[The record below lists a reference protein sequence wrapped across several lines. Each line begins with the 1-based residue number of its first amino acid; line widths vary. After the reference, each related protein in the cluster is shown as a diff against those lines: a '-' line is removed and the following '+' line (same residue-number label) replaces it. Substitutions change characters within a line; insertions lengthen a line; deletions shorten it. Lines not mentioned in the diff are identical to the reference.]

1 MQNNFISQWL
11 LASVL
16 AVQAAAVT
24 PPKKLHPIAQ
34 PAAKGAVH
42 IVVQNSLFHVM
53 DDVVLTVPRLEG
65 WMIPRSGDV
74 ISLDD
79 KRTFIV
85 QIDSGETRLK
95 APDLSALLNNY
106 LLPKAKAPIKNI
118 TVSFEGNQIVVKG
131 DLHKL
136 IGIPFEGKGTVT
148 IADDSDIRVHFT
160 ELKAAGM
167 LKKGV
172 LDALGLK
179 LSSIAQPRKP
189 SRFYIEGDD
198 IILPINALF
207 PPPRITGKITSV
219 RIEGDSLV
227 QVFGPPVAKG
237 AQPPTP
243 AANFIYFRG
252 GRMKYGKFLME
263 DADLQ
268 LADKEPANSFD
279 FSLDHYNEQLQAGYS
294 KLLPSGGLLI
304 FLPDYAT
311 MQKPAQP
318 AKKN

>member
-1 MQNNFISQWL
+1 LQNHFVFQWL

-16 AVQAAAVT
+16 AVQAAAAR
-24 PPKKLHPIAQ
+24 PPQKLHPIAQ

-53 DDVVLTVPRLEG
+53 DDVVLAVPRLDG
-65 WMIPRSGDV
+65 WMIPRSGQV

-85 QIDSGETRLK
+85 QIDSGETHLK
-95 APDLSALLNNY
+95 AQDLSALLNDY
-106 LLPKAKAPIKNI
+106 LLQKAKAPIKNI
-118 TVSFEGNQIVVKG
+118 AISFEGNQVVVKG

-136 IGIPFEGKGTVT
+136 IEIPFEGKGTVT

-179 LSSIAQPRKP
+179 LSSVAQPRKP

-227 QVFGPPVAKG
+227 QVFGPPNAKR

-252 GRMKYGKFLME
+252 GRMKYGRFLME
-263 DADLQ
+263 DADLE
-268 LADKEPANSFD
+268 LVDKEPANSFD
-279 FSLDHYNEQLQAGYS
+279 FSLDHYNEQLQTGYS
-294 KLLPSGGLLI
+294 KLLPSGGLLV
-304 FLPDYAT
+304 FVPDYAK